1 VVSESAIQ
9 LVFISEARVVVLV
22 VVVVVVGG
30 GRRELLC
37 CWVVDLAPLGVL

>member
-9 LVFISEARVVVLV
+9 LVFISEARVVVL